1 MSRSSRISLSLSWR
15 RDVLGVALFPNRI
28 VMARVGGWR
37 RRLKHR
43 ELVEFEPAASGAPA
57 WQTALEALARIAAQG
72 ALADANVTLV
82 LSSHFVQYTLV
93 PWNDLLRREA
103 DQLAYARQ
111 RFIDVYGRAA
121 ETWALRLSLAEPRRP
136 RLACGVPQGL
146 LDGLGA
152 VLAPIGRRYRSLQPH
167 LMTSFNRWRARL
179 GARPGWFVV
188 AEPGLA
194 CVALLGEGGWR
205 SLRALRVGDGWPEQ
219 LPEIIAREH
228 FLIDAQAP
236 CRRVSVF
243 APELPDLAAPQDG
256 EWVIEH
262 LRPALLPGMSAT
274 ADAPFAIAVEA

>member
-1 MSRSSRISLSLSWR
+1 MSRSSRSNPGLSWR
-15 RDVLGVALFPNRI
+15 RDALGVALFPDRI

-57 WQTALEALARIAAQG
+57 WQAALEALARIAAQG

-93 PWNDLLRREA
+93 PWNDLIRREA

-111 RFIDVYGRAA
+111 RFVDVHGRTA
-121 ETWALRLSLAEPRRP
+121 ESWALRLSQADPRCP
-136 RLACGVPQGL
+136 RLACGVAQGL
-146 LDGLGA
+146 LDALGA

-194 CVALLGEGGWR
+194 CVALLGNGGWQ
-205 SLRALRVGDGWPEQ
+205 SVRALRVGAGWPEQ
-219 LPEIIAREH
+219 LPEILAREH

-243 APELPDLAAPQDG
+243 APELPDLAAPQG
-256 EWVIEH
+256 EEWEVEH
-262 LRPALLPGMSAT
+262 LRPALLPGMSAA
-274 ADAPFAIAVEA
+274 ADAPFAIAVET